1 MRYASK
7 LSKLSCDFLRAV
19 CKSPKSLK
27 RVFIQRPKGKVS
39 TSEDVWYD
47 DMESVHLA
55 RNGRIYCE
63 KQNFPSAAKPF
74 NQASAVT
81 VLDKSGFE
89 ERHIM
94 AARGHKKEPS
104 IRSYSKTNICTK
116 TKLSETLTTRFE
128 VSVELSVMISHH
140 SCPVLSISQ
149 EGVIKNSCRSEITKN
164 VYFFNHNAN
173 LQNIF
178 DVFKLFPLRAFQEL
192 FPYDIDFP

>member
-1 MRYASK
+1 MDLKREGLANAENTDMRYASK

-27 RVFIQRPKGKVS
+27 RVFIQRPKRKVS

-55 RNGRIYCE
+55 RKGRIYCE
-63 KQNFPSAAKPF
+63 KQNFPSAAQTIQSGRQLSQF
-74 NQASAVT
+74 LTSQ
-81 VLDKSGFE
+81 VLKQ
-89 ERHIM
+89 
-94 AARGHKKEPS
+94 KEPS
-104 IRSYSKTNICTK
+104 IRSYSKTDICTK

-149 EGVIKNSCRSEITKN
+149 
-164 VYFFNHNAN
+164 
-173 LQNIF
+173 
-178 DVFKLFPLRAFQEL
+178 
-192 FPYDIDFP
+192 